1 MKIISNTV
9 GLSTIIA
16 KVSKACS
23 RNKNGLPIL
32 QYLLFKKEGND
43 YSLVASSEDL
53 WVQHRIEFVGVEG
66 EWHDFCLPMGSATT
80 AIGMLPDQPITIE
93 VADEAENGSYSIKF
107 TTSGENGKVTTFDS
121 VALSSTE
128 YPVRDLDR
136 NTAKIT
142 VPTKSLLTCM
152 KEAAKYVAIDPLRP
166 VMMGTYLLFENDQF
180 TVVGTDGHRLYRNH
194 IKCDVEGLEDGKQA
208 SVDVPVG
215 VEPILSSCAAD
226 TEEIRVGI
234 SDKQVSF
241 VTQNAVVIST
251 VYEGRY
257 PNYNSVIPKN
267 SKVAVFNKRELVT
280 ATRLVRN
287 FAPTDTDILC
297 MSFSSSMF
305 MELSTTDLDFA
316 SSARD
321 SVIIV
326 DSDKIGNLRIGM
338 KGSSL
343 LTCLSDIQTENVKM
357 KFDDSMHAITIHE
370 DSEESELLILLMPM
384 QLND

>member
-1 MKIISNTV
+1 MKIISNTF

-32 QYLLFKKEGND
+32 QYILFKKEGND

-128 YPVRDLDR
+128 YPIRDLDR
-136 NTAKIT
+136 STAKIT

-194 IKCDVEGLEDGKQA
+194 IKCDVEGLEEGKQA
-208 SVDVPVG
+208 SVDVPTG

-226 TEEIRVGI
+226 AEVIRVGI
-234 SDKQVSF
+234 SEKQVSF

-267 SKVAVFNKRELVT
+267 NKVAVFNKRELVT

-357 KFDDSMHAITIHE
+357 KFEDSMHAITIHE

>member
-1 MKIISNTV
+1 M
-9 GLSTIIA
+9 
-16 KVSKACS
+16 
-23 RNKNGLPIL
+23 
-32 QYLLFKKEGND
+32 
-43 YSLVASSEDL
+43 
-53 WVQHRIEFVGVEG
+53 
-66 EWHDFCLPMGSATT
+66 
-80 AIGMLPDQPITIE
+80 
-93 VADEAENGSYSIKF
+93 
-107 TTSGENGKVTTFDS
+107 
-121 VALSSTE
+121 
-128 YPVRDLDR
+128 
-136 NTAKIT
+136 
-142 VPTKSLLTCM
+142 
-152 KEAAKYVAIDPLRP
+152 
-166 VMMGTYLLFENDQF
+166 
-180 TVVGTDGHRLYRNH
+180 
-194 IKCDVEGLEDGKQA
+194 
-208 SVDVPVG
+208 G

-297 MSFSSSMF
+297 MSFGSSMF

-316 SSARD
+316 SGARD

-357 KFDDSMHAITIHE
+357 KFNDSMHAITIHE

>member
-43 YSLVASSEDL
+43 YSIIASSEDL
-53 WVQHRIEFVGVEG
+53 WVQHRIEFTSVEG
-66 EWHDFCLPMGSATT
+66 EWHNFCLPMGSATA

-128 YPVRDLDR
+128 YPIRDLDR
-136 NTAKIT
+136 STAKIT

-152 KEAAKYVAIDPLRP
+152 KEAAKYVATDPLRP
-166 VMMGTYLLFENDQF
+166 VMMGTYLLFENEQF

-194 IKCDVEGLEDGKQA
+194 IKCGVEGLEEGKQA
-208 SVDVPVG
+208 SVDVPTG

-267 SKVAVFNKRELVT
+267 NKVAVFNKRELVT

-287 FAPTDTDILC
+287 FAPTDSDILC
-297 MSFSSSMF
+297 MSFGSSMF

-357 KFDDSMHAITIHE
+357 KFEDSMHAITIHE

>member
-43 YSLVASSEDL
+43 YSIIASSEDL
-53 WVQHRIEFVGVEG
+53 WAQHRIEFTSVEG
-66 EWHDFCLPMGSATT
+66 EWHNFCLPMGSATA

-93 VADEAENGSYSIKF
+93 VADEAENDSYSIKF
-107 TTSGENGKVTTFDS
+107 TTSGANGKVTTFDS
-121 VALSSTE
+121 VAISSAE
-128 YPVRDLDR
+128 YPIRDLDR
-136 NTAKIT
+136 NLAEIT
-142 VPTKSLLTCM
+142 VPAKSLLACM
-152 KEAAKYVAIDPLRP
+152 KEASKYVAIDPLRP
-166 VMMGTYLLFENDQF
+166 VMMGTYLLFENGRF

-194 IKCDVEGLEDGKQA
+194 IKCDVGGLEDGKQS
-208 SVDVPVG
+208 SVDIPTC
-215 VEPILSSCAAD
+215 VEPILASCAAD
-226 TEEIRVGI
+226 AEEIHVGI
-234 SDKQVSF
+234 SEKQVKF
-241 VTQNAVVIST
+241 VTKDAVVIST

-267 SKVAVFNKRELVT
+267 NKVAVFNKRELVT

-297 MSFSSSMF
+297 MSFGGSMF
-305 MELSTTDLDFA
+305 MELSTIDLDFA

-321 SVIIV
+321 SVTIV
-326 DSDKIGNLRIGM
+326 DSEKIGNLRIGM

-357 KFDDSMHAITIHE
+357 KFNDSMHAITIHE